1 MYPSGGSQLF
11 SRVWLFACQASLS
24 FTISW
29 SLLTFMSIESVM
41 PSNHLILCR
50 PLFLL
55 PSMFPSIRVFS
66 NESSVRIRW
75 PKYWS
80 FSFSINPS
88 NEYSGL
94 IFSIDWFDL
103 AVQGT
108 LASFPT
114 PQFKSINSLVLSL
127 LYQTG
132 LSDFHFSVTST
143 FSAFMVQLSHLYITT
158 GKSIALTIQSFVG
171 KVHLLIA
178 LFSTLLYCGKNRS
191 KWHILL
197 VYFHCWHLAAS
208 KSYLLKPAVCTWDYS
223 LVSVYKKIIVS
234 LFTASLFSPR
244 FFLLLWSV
252 WRRV

>member
-1 MYPSGGSQLF
+1 MET
-11 SRVWLFACQASLS
+11 LS
-24 FTISW
+24 S
-29 SLLTFMSIESVM
+29 
-41 PSNHLILCR
+41 
-50 PLFLL
+50 
-55 PSMFPSIRVFS
+55 
-66 NESSVRIRW
+66 
-75 PKYWS
+75 KYWS

-94 IFSIDWFDL
+94 ISFSIDWFDL

-108 LASFPT
+108 LGSSPI

-132 LSDFHFSVTST
+132 LSDFHFHFSVTFT

-158 GKSIALTIQSFVG
+158 GKTIALTIQSFVG

-178 LFSTLLYCGKNRS
+178 LFSTLLYCGKNGS

-197 VYFHCWHLAAS
+197 VYFHSWHLAVS
-208 KSYLLKPAVCTWDYS
+208 KSYLLKPAVCTLDYS
-223 LVSVYKKIIVS
+223 LVSVYERIIVS